1 MTTKQYRE
9 AVAAIEAWC
18 KKRKNL
24 KLTQKPRHVHPRA
37 YVVGYA
43 ASKCLIVARCWAD
56 SEPHLKNWDKQYPLH
71 TINEFDESLKPGD
84 WCITGYGSFEH
95 RGGWAVA
102 VPIPKGQS

>member
-24 KLTQKPRHVHPRA
+24 RLTQKPRHVHPRA

-56 SEPHLKNWDKQYPLH
+56 SEPHLKQWDKQYPLQ

-95 RGGWAVA
+95 RGGWSVA
-102 VPIPKGQS
+102 VPIPKGKS